1 MKIPYPSKNAWI
13 VGAIVTVGVLVA
25 LNLAEGVTFLSRPI
39 RVVKTYMGLPI
50 A

>member
-13 VGAIVTVGVLVA
+13 IGAMVTIGVLVA
-25 LNLAEGVTFLSRPI
+25 LNLGEGVTFLSRPI
-39 RVVKTYMGLPI
+39 RTIKTYMGLPL